1 MTQLSLT
8 HSPLPAP
15 LAFGCWTAPQEGAE
29 AGRDAPRMQFS
40 TG

>member
-15 LAFGCWTAPQEGAE
+15 LAFGCWTAPQE